1 VFCCAYAQV
10 ICIFYSNLISFHI
23 IDISG
28 LTRVFSLLNYLSE
41 KNISYKIVI
50 LYKSE
55 LIVLDGAQKIH

>member
-1 VFCCAYAQV
+1 
-10 ICIFYSNLISFHI
+10 
-23 IDISG
+23 
-28 LTRVFSLLNYLSE
+28 VFSLLNYLSE